1 MSVQPYPF
9 LNANLFIDPS
19 LEYSMQHDK
28 ILILDFGS
36 QVTQL
41 IARRVRESHV
51 YSEVHSCD
59 VSDEWIQEFAADGKL
74 KGIIL
79 SGSHASVYEDSTDQ
93 APELVFKLGVP
104 VLGICYGMQTMA
116 NQLGGRVESGHTREF
131 GYAEVRAHGHTELFK
146 DIQDFA
152 TPQGHGMLKVW
163 MSHGDKVT
171 ELPPGFKVMASTPGC
186 PIAGMADESR
196 RFYAVQFH
204 PEVTH
209 TAQGG
214 AILER
219 FALGICQ
226 AKADWV
232 MGNYIAEA
240 VERIKA
246 QVGSERVILG
256 LSGGVDSSVAAAL
269 IHRAIGDQLTCV
281 FVDHGLL
288 RLNEGD
294 MVMNMFEGQ
303 LHAKVIRVD
312 AVERFMGELDGVS
325 DPEQKRKI
333 IGREFVEVFKA
344 QATLLKQDEK
354 DHPGVTFLAQG
365 TIYPDVIESGGG
377 KSKKAVT
384 IKSHHN
390 VGGLPEQLG
399 LKLLEPLRDL
409 FKDEVRELGVQLG
422 LPVDMVYRHPFPGP
436 GLGVRILG
444 AVKREYADLLRRA
457 DAIFIEELHNFKDS
471 ACGKSWYELTSQ
483 AFVVFLP
490 VKSVGVMGDGRTYE
504 YVVALRAVQTH
515 DFMTAD
521 WAELPYALLKKVSSR
536 IINEVRGINRVTYDV
551 SSKPPATIEWE

>member
-1 MSVQPYPF
+1 
-9 LNANLFIDPS
+9 
-19 LEYSMQHDK
+19 
-28 ILILDFGS
+28 
-36 QVTQL
+36 
-41 IARRVRESHV
+41 
-51 YSEVHSCD
+51 
-59 VSDEWIQEFAADGKL
+59 
-74 KGIIL
+74 
-79 SGSHASVYEDSTDQ
+79 
-93 APELVFKLGVP
+93 
-104 VLGICYGMQTMA
+104 
-116 NQLGGRVESGHTREF
+116 
-131 GYAEVRAHGHTELFK
+131 
-146 DIQDFA
+146 
-152 TPQGHGMLKVW
+152 
-163 MSHGDKVT
+163 
-171 ELPPGFKVMASTPGC
+171 
-186 PIAGMADESR
+186 
-196 RFYAVQFH
+196 
-204 PEVTH
+204 
-209 TAQGG
+209 
-214 AILER
+214 
-219 FALGICQ
+219 
-226 AKADWV
+226 
-232 MGNYIAEA
+232 
-240 VERIKA
+240 
-246 QVGSERVILG
+246 
-256 LSGGVDSSVAAAL
+256 
-269 IHRAIGDQLTCV
+269 
-281 FVDHGLL
+281 
-288 RLNEGD
+288 
-294 MVMNMFEGQ
+294 
-303 LHAKVIRVD
+303 
-312 AVERFMGELDGVS
+312 MGELDGVS

-344 QATLLKQDEK
+344 QATLLKQGEK

-444 AVKREYADLLRRA
+444 AIKKEYADLLRRA

-471 ACGKSWYELTSQ
+471 ASGKSWYELTSQ

>member
-1 MSVQPYPF
+1 
-9 LNANLFIDPS
+9 
-19 LEYSMQHDK
+19 MQHDT

-41 IARRVRESHV
+41 IARRVREANV
-51 YSEVHSCD
+51 FCEVHPCD
-59 VSDEWIQEFAADGKL
+59 VSDEWVRDHAADGSL
-74 KGIIL
+74 KGVIL
-79 SGSHASVYEDSTDQ
+79 SGSHASTYAAHELR
-93 APELVFKLGVP
+93 APPAIWELNLPVF
-104 VLGICYGMQTMA
+104 GICYGMFAMA
-116 NQLGGRVESGHTREF
+116 VRQGGQVEASTQREF
-131 GYAEVRAHGHTELFK
+131 GYAEVRARGHTELLK
-146 DIQDFA
+146 DIADFTTA
-152 TPQGHGMLKVW
+152 EGHGMLKVW
-163 MSHGDKVT
+163 MSHGDKIT
-171 ELPPGFKVMASTPGC
+171 ELPPGFKLMASTPSC
-186 PIAGMADESR
+186 PIAGMADEAR
-196 RFYAVQFH
+196 GYYGVQFH

-209 TAQGG
+209 TVQGR

-219 FALGICQ
+219 FVLGICG

-232 MGNYIAEA
+232 MRDHVAEA
-240 VERIKA
+240 VAAIRE
-246 QVGSERVILG
+246 QVGDEEVILG

-288 RLNEGD
+288 RLREGD
-294 MVMNMFEGQ
+294 AVMDMFAGK

-312 AVERFMGELDGVS
+312 ASDRFLKALAGVA
-325 DPEQKRKI
+325 DPEVKRKI

-344 QATLLKQDEK
+344 EAAKLKS
-354 DHPGVTFLAQG
+354 DHSRHVAWLAQG

-377 KSKKAVT
+377 SDGKGGKKSVT

-409 FKDEVRELGVQLG
+409 FKDEVRELGVALG
-422 LPVDMVYRHPFPGP
+422 LPADMVYRHPFPGP

-444 AVKREYADLLRRA
+444 EVKREYADLLREA
-457 DAIFIEELHNFKDS
+457 DNIFIEELRNFKDD
-471 ACGKSWYELTSQ
+471 ATGKTWYELTSQ
-483 AFVVFLP
+483 AFCVFLP

-504 YVVALRAVQTH
+504 YVVALRAVQTS

-521 WAELPYALLKKVSSR
+521 WAELPHALLKKVSNR